1 MQSKSLKVTFK
12 IAAGDVEEAIA
23 DLQGRY
29 LRATKTGCRVVRQAT
44 DFLVATLCQG
54 LIEDWKTGKAAYS
67 PGEIT
72 LIFSAG
78 ELSTEADLLSYKPEQ
93 GDRFLYSKP
102 VKARSSVSHSP
113 LSGKGEEAELQP
125 IAELN
130 PFPLSPIA
138 PPVGI
143 QQNTIPLEILSEL
156 TAHQRSVESR
166 LATLVQENQVLQQKL
181 DQQAAEFAQILQS
194 ALEQQTAS
202 FAQTLANQ
210 ITATALHFSQRLDK
224 VESQLVQVAHQLKSL
239 VEVEQQVATSLE
251 TEADWLDRIQ
261 ETWGTVGDYEQY
273 SVNYREAN
281 AATPLFYVPDWVAL
295 CELEWARQLC
305 PTLAI
310 LYELIYDKD
319 GISYEGANILHQ
331 FGRHIDPDT
340 GEHYY
345 IYRRGGFTA
354 YEALWQTVR
363 NSQTS
368 WLPELKRIATRVAKR
383 HTELFQMFGW
393 EPEAIASL
401 ETVIDRAQREQQ
413 SAYDPHDTRYQ
424 ASRKPG
430 NTLGD
435 YLALLNLSP
444 FTPITLES
452 IKRAYRQAMKT
463 AHPDAGGTKE
473 YAQRVNEAYEAVVRH
488 YFPKEK

>member
-1 MQSKSLKVTFK
+1 MQSKSLKVTYK
-12 IAAGDVEEAIA
+12 IAAGDVAAAIA
-23 DLQGRY
+23 ELQGRY
-29 LRATKTGCRVVRQAT
+29 LRTTKTGCRVVRQAT
-44 DFLVATLCQG
+44 DFSVARLCQG
-54 LIEDWKTGKAAYS
+54 LIEDWKTGKVNYAA
-67 PGEIT
+67 GEIT

-78 ELSTEADLLSYKPEQ
+78 ELSCEADLLSYKPEQ

-102 VKARSSVSHSP
+102 VKARSSTNHLP
-113 LSGKGEEAELQP
+113 ALGKTEPQP
-125 IAELN
+125 IADLN

-138 PPVGI
+138 PAQAQSSETTVL
-143 QQNTIPLEILSEL
+143 LEILNEL
-156 TAHQRSVESR
+156 TAHQRSVEKR
-166 LATLVQENQVLQQKL
+166 LADLVQENQALRDKIE
-181 DQQAAEFAQILQS
+181 QQAAAFAQILQV
-194 ALEQQTAS
+194 ALEQQSAS
-202 FAQTLANQ
+202 FAQNLANQ

-224 VESQLVQVAHQLKSL
+224 FESQFAQVTHQLKSL
-239 VEVEQQVATSLE
+239 VEFESEVSTSLN
-251 TEADWLDRIQ
+251 TEADWLDRI
-261 ETWGTVGDYEQY
+261 EATWGTVGDYEQY

-281 AATPLFYVPDWVAL
+281 AATPLFFVPDWVAL
-295 CELEWARQLC
+295 CELEWARQWC
-305 PTLAI
+305 PTLAT
-310 LYELIYDKD
+310 LYDLIYDEE

-363 NSQTS
+363 NPQTS
-368 WLPELKRIATRVAKR
+368 WLPELKRIASRVAKQ
-383 HTELFQMFGW
+383 HAELFQMFGW

-424 ASRKPG
+424 HSKKSG
-430 NTLGD
+430 NTLSD
-435 YLALLNLSP
+435 YLALLNLNP

-452 IKRAYRQAMKT
+452 IKRAYHQAMKT

-473 YAQRVNEAYEAVVRH
+473 YAQRVNEAYEAVIRH
-488 YFPKEK
+488 YFPQEK